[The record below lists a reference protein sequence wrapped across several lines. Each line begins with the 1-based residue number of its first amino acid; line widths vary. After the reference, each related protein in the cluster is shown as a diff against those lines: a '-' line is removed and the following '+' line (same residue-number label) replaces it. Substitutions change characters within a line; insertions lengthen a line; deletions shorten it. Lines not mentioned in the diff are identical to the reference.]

1 MIHESN
7 SWKQQMADPYGVA
20 INRIRGSFF
29 QGGDTVIVV
38 KKCNCA
44 PLAQMVTFDIWK

>member
-38 KKCNCA
+38 KKMQLCA
-44 PLAQMVTFDIWK
+44 AGANGYF